1 LCPEANFSVISF
13 ARRESVRAAAE
24 TAYRRIIDHARDP
37 AFFTGFGV
45 PDTIDGRFEMICL
58 HAFLY
63 LYRLKSDRPRS
74 AALAQAFFDAMF
86 ADFDRGLRD
95 LGTGDLSVGR
105 QVKRM
110 AQGFYGRVQAY
121 EGGLAQDGAALA
133 AALARNVFGTTGQS
147 ATASTALAGWVR
159 CAATALATQRFEELC
174 AGAIRFP
181 PPSVVPSPV
190 AAAEAMP

>member
-1 LCPEANFSVISF
+1 LF
-13 ARRESVRAAAE
+13 ARRESVRAGAE
-24 TAYRRIIDHARDP
+24 TAYRRVVAHARDA

-63 LYRLKSDRPRS
+63 LHRLKSDRPGS
-74 AALAQAFFDAMF
+74 AALAQAFFDTMF
-86 ADFDRGLRD
+86 VDLDRGLRE

-121 EGGLAQDGAALA
+121 EQGLAQDDSALA
-133 AALARNVFGTTGQS
+133 AAIARNVFGTTGQS
-147 ATASTALAGWVR
+147 VAASTALAGWVR
-159 CAATALATQRFEELC
+159 SAAAALATQPSEELY
-174 AGAIRFP
+174 AGTIRFP
-181 PPSVVPSPV
+181 RPSIAPTGVTY
-190 AAAEAMP
+190 AAEAAP